1 MHLFIRKNKNDE
13 DGAKEFYYLGHIHT
27 TGETEVFTMP
37 GTTKKAVRIAYELDT
52 PIREDLYDYFVNH

>member
-1 MHLFIRKNKNDE
+1 MLRKKALLCICLFDKIR
-13 DGAKEFYYLGHIHT
+13 

-37 GTTKKAVRIAYELDT
+37 GTTKKAVRIMYDLET